1 MRRARGVLTAEPN
14 LLRVNGKVVIVGD
27 IHGQF
32 YDLVAMLRKL
42 KGRSETS
49 QQKILFLGDY
59 VDRGNYGP
67 EVTAYLL
74 SLKIKYPNDVFLLRG
89 NHESRDMAEA
99 FNFRQ
104 QALMLYDMEIFEEF
118 METFDMLPLAG
129 LVNGLYL
136 SMHGGI
142 SHRLTSTEA
151 INQIERRMEPPDDSL
166 LADLLW
172 ADPAKGRSALTTNFI
187 DNAERGISVYFG
199 KAPLKALLK
208 KEKLRAVVRA
218 HQQKQSGYKFHTWDG
233 PNEFPPCITVFSA
246 PNYCA
251 SDNDAAVMISDGDKV
266 DVRTFTERQ
275 DKPFVL
281 PERADAFSVFQPRL
295 QGLVLDAIY
304 NILKFQIAS
313 QSPGLRRTLSRTQ
326 SVDMEYLKRV
336 VQASKNSQAIE
347 EEKKQEQA
355 QHSIAVTVPSINQ
368 QSSEG
373 REQTMD
379 DLLSGYEDEL
389 GIEAAEMEEDT
400 SATIAQE
407 VNLLKQASES

>member
-1 MRRARGVLTAEPN
+1 
-14 LLRVNGKVVIVGD
+14 
-27 IHGQF
+27 
-32 YDLVAMLRKL
+32 
-42 KGRSETS
+42 
-49 QQKILFLGDY
+49 
-59 VDRGNYGP
+59 
-67 EVTAYLL
+67 
-74 SLKIKYPNDVFLLRG
+74 
-89 NHESRDMAEA
+89 MAEA

-295 QGLVLDAIY
+295 
-304 NILKFQIAS
+304 
-313 QSPGLRRTLSRTQ
+313 
-326 SVDMEYLKRV
+326 
-336 VQASKNSQAIE
+336 
-347 EEKKQEQA
+347 
-355 QHSIAVTVPSINQ
+355 
-368 QSSEG
+368 
-373 REQTMD
+373 
-379 DLLSGYEDEL
+379 
-389 GIEAAEMEEDT
+389 
-400 SATIAQE
+400 
-407 VNLLKQASES
+407 

>member
-1 MRRARGVLTAEPN
+1 
-14 LLRVNGKVVIVGD
+14 
-27 IHGQF
+27 
-32 YDLVAMLRKL
+32 
-42 KGRSETS
+42 
-49 QQKILFLGDY
+49 
-59 VDRGNYGP
+59 
-67 EVTAYLL
+67 
-74 SLKIKYPNDVFLLRG
+74 
-89 NHESRDMAEA
+89 MAEA

-104 QALMLYDMEIFEEF
+104 QALMLYDMEIYEEF
-118 METFDMLPLAG
+118 METFDMLPLSG

-172 ADPAKGRSALTTNFI
+172 ADPAKGRSAMTTNFI

-304 NILKFQIAS
+304 NILKF
-313 QSPGLRRTLSRTQ
+313 
-326 SVDMEYLKRV
+326 
-336 VQASKNSQAIE
+336 
-347 EEKKQEQA
+347 
-355 QHSIAVTVPSINQ
+355 
-368 QSSEG
+368 
-373 REQTMD
+373 
-379 DLLSGYEDEL
+379 
-389 GIEAAEMEEDT
+389 
-400 SATIAQE
+400 
-407 VNLLKQASES
+407 